1 MQTAGIKIRRKV
13 RIKRHSYGN
22 HNPVFPITQITI
34 RKGTNKMAYL
44 EIEKVI
50 GREIMDS
57 RGNPTV
63 EAEVLLADGTIGRGT
78 APSGASTGEFEALE
92 LRDGDKA
99 RYGGKGVT
107 KAVENIN
114 TTINDA
120 LVGLDASDIYAVD
133 RAMLAADG
141 TKDKSNLGANAILAV
156 SIAAARAAAI
166 SLDIPLYRFL
176 GGVSG
181 NRLPVPMM
189 NILNGG
195 AHATNTVDTQE
206 FMIMPVGAPTFK
218 EALRWCAE
226 VFHSLAKILKAKGLA
241 TSVGDE
247 GGFAPNLS
255 SDDETIETILEAVKA
270 AGYEPGKD
278 FMIAMDAASSE
289 WKSEKGKGYYHQPKS
304 GRDFTSD
311 ELIQHW
317 ADLVEKYPIISIEDA
332 LDEEDW
338 EGWQKLTKELG
349 DKVQLVGDDLFV
361 TNTERLSKG
370 ISLGCGNSILI
381 KLNQIGSVS
390 ETLEAI
396 KMAHKA
402 GYTAI
407 SSHRSGETADT
418 TIADLAVALN
428 TCQIKTGAPSRSERV
443 AKYNQL
449 LRIEEE
455 LGDAAVYPGMQAFN
469 VKR

>member
-1 MQTAGIKIRRKV
+1 MIFCYKLIAIVRRKEV
-13 RIKRHSYGN
+13 MM
-22 HNPVFPITQITI
+22 T
-34 RKGTNKMAYL
+34 YL
-44 EIEKVI
+44 EIEKVV
-50 GREIMDS
+50 GREILDS

-63 EAEVLLADGTIGRGT
+63 EAEVHLIDGTVGRGT

-92 LRDGDKA
+92 LRDGDKE
-99 RYGGKGVT
+99 RYLGKGVT
-107 KAVENIN
+107 KAAANIN
-114 TTINDA
+114 TTINDVLA
-120 LVGLDASDIYAVD
+120 GMDASDIYAID
-133 RAMLAADG
+133 AAMIKADG
-141 TKDKSNLGANAILAV
+141 TKGKTKLGANAILAV
-156 SIAAARAAAI
+156 SIACCRAASTA
-166 SLDIPLYRFL
+166 LEIPLYRFL
-176 GGVSG
+176 GGISG
-181 NRLPVPMM
+181 NKLPVPMM
-189 NILNGG
+189 NIVNGG
-195 AHATNTVDTQE
+195 CHALSSGLDVQE
-206 FMIMPVGAPTFK
+206 FMIMPVGAPSFK
-218 EALRWCAE
+218 ECLRWCAE
-226 VFHSLAKILKAKGLA
+226 VFHALAAILKERGLA

-247 GGFAPNLS
+247 GGFAPALK
-255 SDDETIETILEAVKA
+255 SDEEAIETILEAVKK

-278 FMIAMDAASSE
+278 FRIAMDAASSE
-289 WKSEKGKGYYHQPKS
+289 WKTGTVGEYKLPKAGTVYTSEQLIGHWKS
-304 GRDFTSD
+304 
-311 ELIQHW
+311 
-317 ADLVEKYPIISIEDA
+317 LVEKYPIISIEDA

-370 ISLGCGNSILI
+370 IKLGCGNSILI

-455 LGDAAVYPGMQAFN
+455 LGESAVYPGMDAFN
-469 VKR
+469 VK

>member
-1 MQTAGIKIRRKV
+1 M
-13 RIKRHSYGN
+13 S
-22 HNPVFPITQITI
+22 
-34 RKGTNKMAYL
+34 YL
-44 EIEKVI
+44 EIEKVV
-50 GREIMDS
+50 GREILDS

-63 EAEVLLADGTIGRGT
+63 EAEVYLIDGSVGRGT

-92 LRDGDKA
+92 LRDGDKE
-99 RYGGKGVT
+99 RYLGKGVT
-107 KAVENIN
+107 KAVTNIN
-114 TTINDA
+114 GTINDV
-120 LVGLDASDIYAVD
+120 LTGMDASDIYAID
-133 RAMLAADG
+133 AAMIKADG
-141 TKDKSNLGANAILAV
+141 TKGKTNLGANAILAV
-156 SIAAARAAAI
+156 SIACCRAASIA
-166 SLDIPLYRFL
+166 LDIPLYRFL
-176 GGVSG
+176 GGISG
-181 NRLPVPMM
+181 NKLPVPMM
-189 NILNGG
+189 NIVNGG
-195 AHATNTVDTQE
+195 CHALSSGLDVQE
-206 FMIMPVGAPTFK
+206 FMIMPVGAPSFK
-218 EALRWCAE
+218 ECLRWCAE
-226 VFHSLAKILKAKGLA
+226 VFHALAAILKERGLA

-247 GGFAPNLS
+247 GGFAPALK
-255 SDDETIETILEAVKA
+255 SDEEAIETILEAVKK
-270 AGYEPGKD
+270 AGYDPEKD
-278 FMIAMDAASSE
+278 FRIAMDAASSE
-289 WKSEKGKGYYHQPKS
+289 WKTGKVGEYKLPKAGTVYSSEQLIEHWKS
-304 GRDFTSD
+304 
-311 ELIQHW
+311 
-317 ADLVEKYPIISIEDA
+317 LVEKYPIISIEDA

-361 TNTERLSKG
+361 TNTERLAKG
-370 ISLGCGNSILI
+370 IKLGCGNSILI

-455 LGDAAVYPGMQAFN
+455 LGESAVYPGMDAFN
-469 VKR
+469 VE

>member
-1 MQTAGIKIRRKV
+1 MNKSWQTPSV
-13 RIKRHSYGN
+13 SSLSKRDRSGSMGKDLDMEN
-22 HNPVFPITQITI
+22 FL
-34 RKGTNKMAYL
+34 A
-44 EIEKVI
+44 IEKVI
-50 GREIMDS
+50 GREIIDS

-63 EAEVLLADGTIGRGT
+63 EAEVYLLDGTVGRGV

-92 LRDGDKA
+92 LRDGDKS
-99 RYGGKGVT
+99 RFGGKGVT

-114 TTINDA
+114 TVINDA
-120 LVGLDASDIYAVD
+120 LKGVDASDIYAVD
-133 RAMLAADG
+133 TAMIAADG

-156 SIAAARAAAI
+156 SIASARAAANA
-166 SLDIPLYRFL
+166 LEIPLYRFL
-176 GGVSG
+176 GGVNG

-195 AHATNTVDTQE
+195 AHAANTVDVQE
-206 FMIMPVGAPTFK
+206 FMIMPVGAPSFK

-226 VFHSLAKILKAKGLA
+226 VFHALAALLKSKGLA

-247 GGFAPNLS
+247 GGFAPDLA
-255 SDDETIETILEAVKA
+255 SDEEAIQYILEAVKD

-289 WKSEKGKGYYHQPKS
+289 WKGEKKGEYVLPKS
-304 GRDFTSD
+304 GTKFTSE
-311 ELIQHW
+311 ELIEHW
-317 ADLVEKYPIISIEDA
+317 KKLVDKYPIISIEDA

-338 EGWQKLTKELG
+338 EGWQKLTAELG

-370 ISLGCGNSILI
+370 IELGCGNSILI

-407 SSHRSGETADT
+407 SSHRSGETEDT

-455 LGDAAVYPGMQAFN
+455 LGASAVYPGKAAFN
-469 VKR
+469 VKNR

>member
-1 MQTAGIKIRRKV
+1 MD
-13 RIKRHSYGN
+13 
-22 HNPVFPITQITI
+22 
-34 RKGTNKMAYL
+34 YL

-50 GREIMDS
+50 GREIIDS

-63 EAEVLLADGTIGRGT
+63 EAEVWLADGTIGRGA

-92 LRDGDKA
+92 LRDKDKK
-99 RYGGKGVT
+99 RFGGKGVR

-114 TTINDA
+114 TVISGVLT
-120 LVGLDASDIYAVD
+120 GMDASDIYAVD
-133 RAMLAADG
+133 HAMIQADG
-141 TKDKSNLGANAILAV
+141 TKDKSKLGTNSILAV
-156 SIAAARAAAI
+156 SIACARAASI
-166 SLDIPLYRFL
+166 SMGIPLYRFL
-176 GGVSG
+176 GGISG

-195 AHATNTVDTQE
+195 AHAANTVDVQE
-206 FMIMPVGAPTFK
+206 FMIMPVGAPTFR
-218 EALRWCAE
+218 EGLRWCTE
-226 VFHSLAKILKAKGLA
+226 VFHCLASILKEKGLA

-247 GGFAPNLS
+247 GGFAPDLG
-255 SDDETIETILEAVKA
+255 SDEEAIELILEAVKR
-270 AGYEPGKD
+270 AGYEPGHD
-278 FMIAMDAASSE
+278 FVLAMDAASSE
-289 WKSEKGKGYYHQPKS
+289 WKSGKKGEYLLPKCKKH
-304 GRDFTSD
+304 FTSE
-311 ELIQHW
+311 ELIGHW
-317 ADLVEKYPIISIEDA
+317 KQLCEKYPIWSIEDA

-338 EGWQKLTKELG
+338 EGWKKLTASLG
-349 DKVQLVGDDLFV
+349 SKVQLVGDDLFV
-361 TNTERLSKG
+361 TNTERLKKG
-370 ISLGCGNSILI
+370 IDSGCGNSILI

-407 SSHRSGETADT
+407 ASHRSGETEDT

-455 LGDAAVYPGMQAFN
+455 LGETAVYPGRNAFCI
-469 VKR
+469 KR

>member
-1 MQTAGIKIRRKV
+1 MK
-13 RIKRHSYGN
+13 HLS
-22 HNPVFPITQITI
+22 
-34 RKGTNKMAYL
+34 
-44 EIEKVI
+44 IEKVI
-50 GREIMDS
+50 GREIIDS

-63 EAEVLLADGTIGRGT
+63 EAEVYLADGTIGRGA

-92 LRDGDKA
+92 LRDGDKE
-99 RYGGKGVT
+99 RFGGKGVS
-107 KAVENIN
+107 KAVNNIN
-114 TTINDA
+114 TVINEV
-120 LVGLDASDIYAVD
+120 LKGVDASDIYAVD
-133 RAMLAADG
+133 TAMLKADG

-156 SIAAARAAAI
+156 SIASCRAAATA
-166 SLDIPLYRFL
+166 LEIPLYRFL
-176 GGVSG
+176 GGVNG

-195 AHATNTVDTQE
+195 AHAANTVDVQE
-206 FMIMPVGAPTFK
+206 FMIMPAGAESFR
-218 EALRWCAE
+218 EGLRWCTE
-226 VFHSLAKILKAKGLA
+226 VFHALAALLKSRGLA

-247 GGFAPNLS
+247 GGFAPDLG
-255 SDDETIETILEAVKA
+255 SDEEAIECILEAIRK

-278 FMIAMDAASSE
+278 FVLAMDAASSE
-289 WKSEKGKGYYHQPKS
+289 WKGEKKGEYILPKC
-304 GRDFTSD
+304 GRKYTSA
-311 ELIQHW
+311 ELVEHW
-317 ADLVEKYPIISIEDA
+317 KRLCEKYPIYSIEDG

-338 EGWQKLTKELG
+338 EGWQVLTRELG
-349 DKVQLVGDDLFV
+349 GKVQLVGDDLFV

-396 KMAHKA
+396 KMAHNA
-402 GYTAI
+402 GYTAVT
-407 SSHRSGETADT
+407 SHRSGETEDT

-455 LGDAAVYPGMQAFN
+455 LGASAVYPGKKAFHIS
-469 VKR
+469 R

>member
-1 MQTAGIKIRRKV
+1 MD
-13 RIKRHSYGN
+13 
-22 HNPVFPITQITI
+22 
-34 RKGTNKMAYL
+34 YL
-44 EIEKVI
+44 QIEKVI
-50 GREIMDS
+50 GREILDS

-63 EAEVLLADGTIGRGT
+63 EAEVTLADGTTARGT

-92 LRDGDKA
+92 LRDGDKG
-99 RYGGKGVT
+99 RYLGKGVT

-114 TTINDA
+114 TIINDA
-120 LVGLDASDIYAVD
+120 ITGMDASDIYAID
-133 RAMLAADG
+133 RAMIEADG
-141 TKDKSNLGANAILAV
+141 TKDKSRLGANAILAV
-156 SIAAARAAAI
+156 SIAAARAASAA
-166 SLDIPLYRFL
+166 LGIPLYRFL
-176 GGVSG
+176 GGISG

-195 AHATNTVDTQE
+195 AHAANTVDVQE
-206 FMIMPVGAPTFK
+206 FMIMPVGAPSFK

-226 VFHSLAKILKAKGLA
+226 VFHALAAILKSEGLA

-247 GGFAPNLS
+247 GGFAPNLA
-255 SDDETIETILEAVKA
+255 SDEEAISYILKAVEK
-270 AGYEPGKD
+270 AGYKPGRD
-278 FMIAMDAASSE
+278 FMLAMDAASSE
-289 WKSEKGKGYYHQPKS
+289 WKGEKKGEYILPKA
-304 GRDFTSD
+304 GTRFTSKT
-311 ELIQHW
+311 LIEHW
-317 ADLVEKYPIISIEDA
+317 KQLVEKYPIISIEDA

-338 EGWQKLTKELG
+338 EGWQLLTRELG
-349 DKVQLVGDDLFV
+349 GRVQLVGDDLFV

-370 ISLGCGNSILI
+370 IALGCGNPILI

-396 KMAHKA
+396 KMAHQA

-407 SSHRSGETADT
+407 SSHRSGETGDT

-443 AKYNQL
+443 EKYNQL

-455 LGDAAVYPGMQAFN
+455 LGAAAVYPGMGAFH
-469 VKR
+469 VKRK

>member
-1 MQTAGIKIRRKV
+1 
-13 RIKRHSYGN
+13 
-22 HNPVFPITQITI
+22 
-34 RKGTNKMAYL
+34 MAYL
-44 EIEKVI
+44 EIEQVI
-50 GREIMDS
+50 GREILDS

-63 EAEVLLADGTIGRGT
+63 EAEVTLIDGTVGRGM

-99 RYGGKGVT
+99 RYLGKGVQ

-114 TTINDA
+114 TVINNT
-120 LVGLDASDIYAVD
+120 LLGMDASDIYAID
-133 RAMLAADG
+133 AAMIEADG

-156 SIAAARAAAI
+156 SIACARAAAT

-176 GGVSG
+176 GGINA

-226 VFHSLAKILKAKGLA
+226 VFHALAGILKKKGLA

-255 SDDETIETILEAVKA
+255 SDEETIETILDAIWK
-270 AGYEPGKD
+270 AGYEPGRD
-278 FMIAMDAASSE
+278 FRLAMDAAASE
-289 WKSEKGKGYYHQPKS
+289 WKSEKGKGFYKLPKA
-304 GRDFTSD
+304 GTEYTSK
-311 ELIQHW
+311 ELIAHW
-317 ADLVEKYPIISIEDA
+317 KSLVEKYPIISIEDG

-338 EGWQKLTKELG
+338 EGWQELTRELG
-349 DKVQLVGDDLFV
+349 GKVQLVGDDLFV
-361 TNTERLSKG
+361 TNTERLAKG
-370 ISLGCGNSILI
+370 ISLGAGNAILI

-402 GYTAI
+402 GYTAVT
-407 SSHRSGETADT
+407 SHRSGETEDT

-428 TCQIKTGAPSRSERV
+428 TCQIKTGAPSRTERV

-455 LGDAAVYPGMQAFN
+455 LGGSAVYPGMKAFN
-469 VKR
+469 VK

>member
-1 MQTAGIKIRRKV
+1 M
-13 RIKRHSYGN
+13 
-22 HNPVFPITQITI
+22 
-34 RKGTNKMAYL
+34 YL
-44 EIEKVI
+44 EIVDVK
-50 GREIMDS
+50 GREILDS

-63 EAEVLLADGTIGRGT
+63 EAEVTLDDGTIGRGM

-92 LRDGDKA
+92 LRDGDKS
-99 RYGGKGVT
+99 RYLGKGVT

-114 TTINDA
+114 TTICEV
-120 LVGLDASDIYAVD
+120 LCGMDASDIYAVD
-133 RAMLAADG
+133 AAMLAADG
-141 TKDKSNLGANAILAV
+141 TKDKSKLGANAILAV
-156 SIAAARAAAI
+156 SIACARAAAA

-176 GGVSG
+176 GGISG

-206 FMIMPVGAPTFK
+206 FMIMPVGAPSFK

-226 VFHSLAKILKAKGLA
+226 VFHALASILKSRGLA

-255 SDDETIETILEAVKA
+255 SDDETIETILEAVKK
-270 AGYEPGKD
+270 AGYEPGRD

-289 WKSEKGKGYYHQPKS
+289 WKSEKGKGYYKLPKA
-304 GRDFTSD
+304 GTEYTSD
-311 ELIQHW
+311 ELIAHW
-317 ADLVEKYPIISIEDA
+317 KSLVEKYPIISIEDA

-338 EGWQKLTKELG
+338 EGWQKLTRELG

-370 ISLGCGNSILI
+370 IKLGCGNAILI

-402 GYTAI
+402 GYTAVT
-407 SSHRSGETADT
+407 SHRSGETEDT

-428 TCQIKTGAPSRSERV
+428 TCQIKTGAPSRTERV

-455 LGDAAVYPGMQAFN
+455 LGASAVYPGMSAFN

>member
-1 MQTAGIKIRRKV
+1 M
-13 RIKRHSYGN
+13 N
-22 HNPVFPITQITI
+22 
-34 RKGTNKMAYL
+34 YL
-44 EIEKVI
+44 EIVKVI
-50 GREIMDS
+50 GREILDS

-63 EAEVLLADGTIGRGT
+63 EAEVYLADGTVARGT

-92 LRDGDKA
+92 LRDGDKS
-99 RYGGKGVT
+99 RYLGKGVS

-114 TTINDA
+114 GPIADA
-120 LVGLDASDIYAVD
+120 IVGMDASDIYAID
-133 RAMLAADG
+133 AAMIKADG
-141 TKDKSNLGANAILAV
+141 TKDKSKLGANAILAV
-156 SIAAARAAAI
+156 SIAAARAASV

-176 GGVSG
+176 GGIQATD
-181 NRLPVPMM
+181 LPVPMM

-206 FMIMPVGAPTFK
+206 FMIMPVGAPSFK

-226 VFHSLAKILKAKGLA
+226 VFHALAKILKSKGLA

-247 GGFAPNLS
+247 GGFAPNLT
-255 SDDETIETILEAVKA
+255 SDEETIETILAAVKD

-289 WKSEKGKGYYHQPKS
+289 WKSEKGKGCYKQPKS
-304 GRDFTSD
+304 GKEFTSD
-311 ELIQHW
+311 ELIAHW
-317 ADLVEKYPIISIEDA
+317 ESLVDKYPIISIEDG

-338 EGWQKLTKELG
+338 DGWKRMTEKIG
-349 DKVQLVGDDLFV
+349 HKVQLVGDDLFV
-361 TNTERLSKG
+361 TNTERLAKG
-370 ISLGCGNSILI
+370 IENGAANSILI

-396 KMAHKA
+396 KLANKN

-428 TCQIKTGAPSRSERV
+428 TRQIKTGAPSRSERL

-455 LGDAAVYPGMQAFN
+455 LGDAAVYPAMKAFN
-469 VKR
+469 VKKRP

>member
-1 MQTAGIKIRRKV
+1 M
-13 RIKRHSYGN
+13 N
-22 HNPVFPITQITI
+22 F
-34 RKGTNKMAYL
+34 L
-44 EIEKVI
+44 EIEKVV
-50 GREIMDS
+50 GREILDS

-63 EAEVLLADGTIGRGT
+63 EAEVTLVDGTVGRGT

-92 LRDGDKA
+92 LRDGDKG
-99 RYGGKGVT
+99 RYLGKGVE
-107 KAVENIN
+107 KAVNNIN
-114 TTINDA
+114 TVINEV
-120 LVGLDASDIYAVD
+120 LTGLDASDIYAID
-133 RAMLAADG
+133 KAMIDADG
-141 TKDKSNLGANAILAV
+141 TKDKSKLGANAILAV
-156 SIAAARAAAI
+156 SIATARAASIA
-166 SLDIPLYRFL
+166 LDIPLYRFL
-176 GGVSG
+176 GGISG

-195 AHATNTVDTQE
+195 AHADSAVDTQE
-206 FMIMPVGAPTFK
+206 FMIMPVGAPSFK

-226 VFHSLAKILKAKGLA
+226 VFHKLKSLIKDMGDVTA
-241 TSVGDE
+241 VGDE
-247 GGFAPNLS
+247 GGFAPNKLT
-255 SDDETIETILEAVKA
+255 SDEEAIEKILEAVKA
-270 AGYEPGKD
+270 AGFEPGKD

-289 WKSEKGKGYYHQPKS
+289 WKSEKGIGYYKQPKS
-304 GRDFTSD
+304 GKEFTSD
-311 ELIQHW
+311 ELIAHW
-317 ADLVEKYPIISIEDA
+317 ESLIDKYPIISIEDG

-338 EGWQKLTKELG
+338 EGWKKMTEKIG
-349 DKVQLVGDDLFV
+349 HKVQLVGDDLFV

-370 ISLGCGNSILI
+370 IKMGAGNSILI

-396 KMAHKA
+396 KMAHNA

-443 AKYNQL
+443 VKYNQL

-455 LGDAAVYPGMQAFN
+455 LGASAVYPGMDAFH
-469 VKR
+469 VGK